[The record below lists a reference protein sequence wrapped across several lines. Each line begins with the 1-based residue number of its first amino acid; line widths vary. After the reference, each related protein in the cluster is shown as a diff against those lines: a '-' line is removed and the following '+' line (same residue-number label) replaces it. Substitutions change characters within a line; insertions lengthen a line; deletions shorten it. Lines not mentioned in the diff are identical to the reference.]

1 MIHPRIPVIKTE
13 IKQSKNMKKKLF
25 FFASLLM
32 LSLSACDEDEPYNYD
47 DFEPWW
53 VCADPYSCFLA
64 GYLSYSSTVE
74 SNVLII
80 ERHFPKL
87 TSETG
92 KVDAV
97 VVPDSLLNIIDGN
110 RSGIGFF
117 DHLTPESWEHYHSG
131 SCIETDDTIF
141 YIPTNPISYMLYGK
155 RSS

>member
-1 MIHPRIPVIKTE
+1 
-13 IKQSKNMKKKLF
+13 MKKKLF

-53 VCADPYSCFLA
+53 VCADPYAAFYA

-80 ERHFPKL
+80 ERYFANL

-97 VVPDSLLNIIDGN
+97 VVPDSLLNRIDGN
-110 RSGIGFF
+110 RSGLGLFNLLVP
-117 DHLTPESWEHYHSG
+117 DCWERYHSG
-131 SCIETDDTIF
+131 SCIETDDTVF
-141 YIPTNPISYMLYGK
+141 YIPTNPISYKLYGK
-155 RSS
+155 TSS